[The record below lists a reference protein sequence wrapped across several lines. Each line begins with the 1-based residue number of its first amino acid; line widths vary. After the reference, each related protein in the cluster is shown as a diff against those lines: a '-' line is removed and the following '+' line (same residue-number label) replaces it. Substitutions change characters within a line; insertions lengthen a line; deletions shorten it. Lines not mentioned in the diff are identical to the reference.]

1 MTSVGRPS
9 PAVVRPEVVQ
19 PRVYDGT
26 RDVAWLTV
34 LGLAASMAFAD
45 MFWVVSLRQV
55 AGAIERTSDP
65 FTDWVRESTLLLPT
79 YVAAVLCVRVVRRRR
94 VPTAAADGRPRVAT
108 ALVLVGV
115 GTLVGVL
122 ALAASSLYDY
132 RLELTLLGHTSHGSC
147 VVDCLDSQRTS
158 TAVLQLKSL
167 GLGSALILATNLVV
181 VGWVTALLG
190 GRLRLDRSGHPRP
203 GHRLSGVHRRDG
215 GTAVLASALVGAAVL
230 HAAVVPD
237 HASEWPVAGAF
248 FVALA
253 CVQAGTAAAVVHH
266 GGPVSW
272 TTAALVSAVPLAIW
286 LWSRTVGIP
295 SGPDAGAVESLGV
308 ADLAAGSLELATLVL
323 VGSWAWHRR
332 HPLAGRPVLTLDVT
346 LIALV
351 ALLAV
356 TALGLGGSGLD
367 WLDLTSGTG
376 HVPG

>member
-1 MTSVGRPS
+1 MTAVSRPPQAAMRS
-9 PAVVRPEVVQ
+9 EVVQ
-19 PRVYDGT
+19 PRVYDGNL
-26 RDVAWLTV
+26 DVAWLTV

-94 VPTAAADGRPRVAT
+94 TPSAAAGGTSRVGT
-108 ALVLVGV
+108 ALVLVGA

-132 RLELTLLGHTSHGSC
+132 RLELALLGHTAHGSC
-147 VVDCLDSQRTS
+147 VADCLDSQRTS
-158 TAVLQLKSL
+158 TALLQLKSL
-167 GLGSALILATNLVV
+167 GLGSALVLATNLVV
-181 VGWVTALLG
+181 VGWVAALLG
-190 GRLRLDRSGHPRP
+190 GRLRLDRAGDPPR
-203 GHRLSGVHRRDG
+203 GHRRIGVHHRDG
-215 GTAVLASALVGAAVL
+215 LTAVVVSALVGAAVL
-230 HAAVVPD
+230 HAAVVPE
-237 HASEWPVAGAF
+237 HASEWLVAGAF

-253 CVQAGTAAAVVHH
+253 CVQAGAAGAVVHH
-266 GGPVSW
+266 GGRVSW
-272 TTAALVSAVPLAIW
+272 TAAALVSAVPLAVW
-286 LWSRTVGIP
+286 LWSRTVGLP
-295 SGPDAGAVESLGV
+295 WGPEAGAAEPLGV
-308 ADLAAGSLELATLVL
+308 ADLAAATLELATLVL
-323 VGSWAWHRR
+323 VGSWARHRR
-332 HPLAGRPVLTLDVT
+332 HRLAGRPLLTVDTT

-356 TALGLGGSGLD
+356 TALGLGGSGLG